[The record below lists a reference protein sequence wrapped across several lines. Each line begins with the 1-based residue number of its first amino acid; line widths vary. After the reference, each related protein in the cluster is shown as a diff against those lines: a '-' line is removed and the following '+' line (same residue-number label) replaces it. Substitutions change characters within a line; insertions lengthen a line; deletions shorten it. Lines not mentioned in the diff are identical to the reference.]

1 MNYELHVNNMKK
13 FYLMLAV
20 AMCSLLSASAQTQQ
34 VVWANGR
41 AVMGQA
47 ISQVDSIKYGTME
60 EADRLYL
67 TLPRKVVIHDTI
79 IKTTIVRD
87 TFHIPAD
94 AIAGVFSVSAD
105 KKVCFAK
112 GNLQY
117 TQSTKTW
124 AFAEHQYDIIGDAN
138 MNGSKLEDKIDLFGW
153 SGNTATIQWGIGTS
167 STLTDYSGE
176 FADWGTNAV
185 GTNVADT
192 WRTLSGDEW
201 TYIFYT
207 RSNAAKLFG
216 HASVNG
222 VNGIIILPDNW
233 AGVPAGL
240 TFAPSTEK
248 GLVDEGLFYRDD
260 SFVSHWTDNIYT
272 LSEWQKMEE
281 AGAVFFP
288 AAGIRNTGNM
298 LTKVQSKGAY
308 WTSTKNGSGYAYQ
321 MDVTSFGVSPQTG
334 SSRFNGYSV
343 RLVFELK

>member
-1 MNYELHVNNMKK
+1 MKK

-20 AMCSLLSASAQTQQ
+20 VLLSLLSANAQTNQ
-34 VVWANGR
+34 VVWVNGR

-79 IKTTIVRD
+79 IETTVVRD

-94 AIAGVFSVSAD
+94 AIAGVFSVAAD

-117 TQSTKTW
+117 TQTTKTW
-124 AFAEHQYDIIGDAN
+124 AFAEHQYDMIGEAN
-138 MNGSKLEDKIDLFGW
+138 VSGDDLADKIDLFGW

-176 FADWGTNAV
+176 FADWGNNV
-185 GTNVADT
+185 IGTSVADT

-233 AGVPAGL
+233 VGVPSGL
-240 TFAPSTEK
+240 TFAPGTEK
-248 GLVDEGLFYRDD
+248 GVVDEGSFYRDD

-288 AAGIRNTGNM
+288 AAGIRNVGHT
-298 LTKVQSKGAY
+298 LTDVQSKGAY
-308 WTSTKNGSGYAYQ
+308 WTSTKNGSKYAYR
-321 MDVTSFGVSPQTG
+321 MAVTSFGVSPQTG
-334 SSRFNGYSV
+334 SPRFNGYSV

>member
-1 MNYELHVNNMKK
+1 MKK

-272 LSEWQKMEE
+272 LYEWQKMEE

-288 AAGIRNTGNM
+288 AAGIRNVGHT
-298 LTKVQSKGAY
+298 LTDVQSKGAY
-308 WTSTKNGSGYAYQ
+308 WTSTKNGSKYAYR
-321 MDVTSFGVSPQTG
+321 MAVTSFGVSPQTG
-334 SSRFNGYSV
+334 SPRFNGYSV

>member
-1 MNYELHVNNMKK
+1 MKK

-20 AMCSLLSASAQTQQ
+20 VLCSLLSANAQTNQ
-34 VVWANGR
+34 VVWVNGR

-67 TLPRKVVIHDTI
+67 TLPRKVVIRDTI
-79 IKTTIVRD
+79 IETTVVRD

-94 AIAGVFSVSAD
+94 AIAGVFSVSED

-124 AFAEHQYDIIGDAN
+124 SFAEHQYDIIGDAN
-138 MNGSKLEDKIDLFGW
+138 LTTDGDGNTLLADKIDLFGW
-153 SGNTATIQWGIGTS
+153 SGNTAPIQWGVGTS

-176 FADWGTNAV
+176 FVDWGTNAV

-233 AGVPAGL
+233 VGVPSGL
-240 TFAPSTEK
+240 TFAPGTEK
-248 GLVDEGLFYRDD
+248 GVVDEGSFYRDD

-288 AAGIRNTGNM
+288 AAGIRNTGYK
-298 LTKVQSKGAY
+298 LTKVQSQGAY
-308 WTSTKNGSGYAYQ
+308 WTSTKNGSRYAYQ
-321 MDVTSFGVSPQTG
+321 MVVTSFGVSPRAG
-334 SSRFNGYSV
+334 SSRCNGYSV

>member
-1 MNYELHVNNMKK
+1 MKK

-20 AMCSLLSASAQTQQ
+20 VLCSLLSANAQTNQ
-34 VVWANGR
+34 VVWVNGR

-47 ISQVDSIKYGTME
+47 ISQVDSIKYGSME

-67 TLPRKVVIHDTI
+67 TLPRKVVIRDTI
-79 IKTTIVRD
+79 IETTVVRD

-94 AIAGVFSVSAD
+94 AIAGVFSVSED

-124 AFAEHQYDIIGDAN
+124 SFAEHQYDIIGDAN
-138 MNGSKLEDKIDLFGW
+138 LTTDGDGNTFLADKIDLFGW
-153 SGNTATIQWGIGTS
+153 SGNTAPIQWGVGTS

-176 FADWGTNAV
+176 FVDWGTNAV

-192 WRTLSGDEW
+192 WHTLSGDEW

-272 LSEWQKMEE
+272 LYEWQKMEE

-288 AAGIRNTGNM
+288 AAGIRNVGHT
-298 LTKVQSKGAY
+298 LTDVQSKGAY
-308 WTSTKNGSGYAYQ
+308 WTSTKNGSKYAYR
-321 MDVTSFGVSPQTG
+321 MAVTSFGVSPQTG
-334 SSRFNGYSV
+334 SPRFNGYSV